1 MKRHIINLTAIGMIF
16 FFLSLVAGIRVS
28 EHTCLE
34 CGTRQVKIKNPFH
47 AFNLVLSLE
56 QDNSHCCDPFHEQ
69 HQNHSNTC
77 SHSFLSY
84 TVPFKVM
91 EKSGKNLRT
100 PLTFLI
106 REMNLFQVSSEKPG
120 FLNTSITQNP
130 VSGNVLLKTCQSL
143 T

>member
-16 FFLSLVAGIRVS
+16 IFLSLVAGIRVS

-34 CGTRQVKIKNPFH
+34 CGTRQVE
-47 AFNLVLSLE
+47 S
-56 QDNSHCCDPFHEQ
+56 CDAFHEQ
-69 HQNHSNTC
+69 HQDHSNTC

-84 TVPFKVM
+84 TVPFKDM
-91 EKSGKNLRT
+91 EGTSQNLQN
-100 PLTFLI
+100 PITFLI

-130 VSGNVLLKTCQSL
+130 VSGNVLL
-143 T
+143 

>member
-1 MKRHIINLTAIGMIF
+1 
-16 FFLSLVAGIRVS
+16 
-28 EHTCLE
+28 
-34 CGTRQVKIKNPFH
+34 
-47 AFNLVLSLE
+47 
-56 QDNSHCCDPFHEQ
+56 
-69 HQNHSNTC
+69 
-77 SHSFLSY
+77 
-84 TVPFKVM
+84 M

-106 REMNLFQVSSEKPG
+106 REMSLFQVSSEKPG